1 MEAATKAKDVQKSV
15 RLSQEVYEYVES
27 ADGKSFNDK
36 LNCLIM
42 DAKRSEADLL
52 ERIQRYDE
60 RIEQEEAELLRCM
73 KHKEDFMDMQR
84 KAVHILRQL
93 EELEGEVKKQ
103 IEERRNDKSNMDIQ
117 THKS

>member
-1 MEAATKAKDVQKSV
+1 MEVSTKAKDVQKSV
-15 RLSQEVYEYVES
+15 RLSQEVYEYVER

-60 RIEQEEAELLRCM
+60 RIEQEEAELLRCL
-73 KHKEDFMDMQR
+73 KHKEDFEDMQR
-84 KAVHILRQL
+84 KAVQILRQL

-103 IEERRNDKSNMDIQ
+103 IEDRRQEKWTGGID
-117 THKS
+117 T

>member
-27 ADGKSFNDK
+27 SDGKSFNDK
-36 LNCLIM
+36 LNCVLM
-42 DAKRSEADLL
+42 DAKRSEADRL

-60 RIEQEEAELLRCM
+60 RIEQEEAELLRCV
-73 KHKEDFMDMQR
+73 KQKDNFMNVQR

-103 IEERRNDKSNMDIQ
+103 IEDRRNDKSNMDIQ

>member
-1 MEAATKAKDVQKSV
+1 MEVATKAKDVQKSV

-27 ADGKSFNDK
+27 ADGRSFNDK

-42 DAKRSEADLL
+42 DAKRSEADFL

-73 KHKEDFMDMQR
+73 KQKDNLMNVQR
-84 KAVHILRQL
+84 KVVHILRQL

-117 THKS
+117 AH

>member
-1 MEAATKAKDVQKSV
+1 METTIKSKDVQKSV

-42 DAKRSEADLL
+42 DAKRNEADLL
-52 ERIQRYDE
+52 ECIHRYDE

-73 KHKEDFMDMQR
+73 KHKEHFMDLQR
-84 KAVHILRQL
+84 KVVQILRQL

>member
-1 MEAATKAKDVQKSV
+1 MEATIKSKDVQKSV

-42 DAKRSEADLL
+42 DAKRNEADRL

-73 KHKEDFMDMQR
+73 RYKEDFVDMQR

-93 EELEGEVKKQ
+93 EELEGEVEKQ

-117 THKS
+117 TH

>member
-1 MEAATKAKDVQKSV
+1 MEATTKTKDVQKSV

-36 LNCLIM
+36 LNCVIM
-42 DAKRSEADLL
+42 DAKRSKADLQEL
-52 ERIQRYDE
+52 IQRYDE

-73 KHKEDFMDMQR
+73 KHKEHFMDLQH
-84 KAVHILRQL
+84 KVVHILRQL

-103 IEERRNDKSNMDIQ
+103 IEERRQEKWTGGID
-117 THKS
+117 T